1 MPAITNQLSLGEPHA
16 AGALAV
22 FPVFGP
28 EPRLDYRAFTQALE
42 LGAFVKELDEGA
54 SVGNLLV
61 ENPTDL
67 PLLVYEGE
75 EVLGAQQN
83 RTFDSS
89 TLVAAGAKLRLPV
102 SCVERGRWDGLRS
115 GERMVPS
122 PQAADPS
129 LRRVK
134 RESANLRAV
143 AGAEVRADQMAVWN
157 AVDDRLSAAHVASD
171 SDAMSDLYTDVSD
184 DLDELVAGVRHEH
197 GQIGA
202 VAQVG
207 GRSVV
212 LDLASSADVF
222 AALLP
227 RLARGYALEAHVMD
241 PSRPDRDGA
250 VRFASAAFHAPRS
263 RQITPGMGECFG
275 IVAPDIA
282 GSGLKV
288 DGELIQL
295 SAFPRDA
302 VTERAEQ
309 VHGRIARPAI
319 RRPA

>member
-1 MPAITNQLSLGEPHA
+1 MHTITQQLSIGDPQI

-22 FPVFGP
+22 FPVFGA
-28 EPRLDYRAFTQALE
+28 EPGLEYRAFTQALE

-54 SVGNLLV
+54 AVRDLLV

-67 PLLVYEGE
+67 PFLVYEGE

-89 TLVAAGAKLRLPV
+89 TLVAAGARLNVPV
-102 SCVERGRWDGLRS
+102 SCVERGRWEGRRFS
-115 GERMVPS
+115 ERMTPS

-129 LRRVK
+129 LRRAK
-134 RESANLRAV
+134 RESANLSAA
-143 AGAEVRADQMAVWN
+143 AGFEARADQDQVWDV
-157 AVDDRLSAAHVASD
+157 VDDRLAAARVTSQSA
-171 SDAMSDLYTDVSD
+171 AMSDLYEDVSD
-184 DLDELVAGVRHEH
+184 DLDDIVAGVCHKH

-202 VAQVG
+202 VVQVG

-212 LDLASSADVF
+212 LDLVSSPDVF

-227 RLARGYALEAHVMD
+227 RLARGYAMEARVLDAVQSD
-241 PSRPDRDGA
+241 PDGA
-250 VRFASAAFHAPRS
+250 LGFARSACHAPRS
-263 RQITPGMGECFG
+263 RQATAGMGEGFG
-275 IVAPDIA
+275 VVAPEIA
-282 GSGLKV
+282 GSGLTV

-295 SAFPRDA
+295 SAFPRDDA
-302 VTERAEQ
+302 THRVQLAQ
-309 VHGRIARPAI
+309 GRIARPAR

>member
-1 MPAITNQLSLGEPHA
+1 MQAISEQVSIGAPQVG
-16 AGALAV
+16 GALAV

-28 EPRLDYRAFTQALE
+28 TPGLNYRAFTQAIE

-89 TLVAAGAKLRLPV
+89 TLVAAGARLKLAV
-102 SCVERGRWDGLRS
+102 SCVERGRWDGRRFA
-115 GERMVPS
+115 ERMVPS

-143 AGAEVRADQMAVWN
+143 VGDEVRADQMAVWD

-171 SDAMSDLYTDVSD
+171 SDAMSDLYAGVSD
-184 DLDELVAGVRHEH
+184 DLDQLVAGVRHEH

-227 RLARGYALEAHVMD
+227 RLARGYALEARVMD
-241 PSRPDRDGA
+241 LGRPDREAA

-302 VTERAEQ
+302 ATESAEQ
-309 VHGRIARPAI
+309 AHGRIARPAM